1 MNQGV
6 LSLIEDTWRKSPHNA
21 PLIRLL
27 LSARVVDKLR
37 QDRLFIPSSF
47 WGADKCMSFR
57 VLMMGYINRGL
68 LLGGVSLHLA
78 LESIARWHVP

>member
-1 MNQGV
+1 M
-6 LSLIEDTWRKSPHNA
+6 EDTWRKSPHNA

-27 LSARVVDKLR
+27 LSARVADKLM

-68 LLGGVSLHLA
+68 LLGDMSLHLA
-78 LESIARWHVP
+78 LESIAKWHVP